1 MKAYTYLP
9 IIYDNIMEDVDYK
22 MWSSYIE
29 NLIKKQTSDVKDIL
43 ELGCGSGNITIELLE
58 KGYDIV
64 GVDFSDEM
72 LEIAKEKTID
82 YKDRIFFLNQDIRDI
97 DIDIYEI
104 DTVIAANDTFNYI
117 TDEDE
122 LKYIFKY
129 IYDRLK
135 KGGAFVFDISS
146 YYKIST
152 ILANNTFGE
161 TTENMAYIWENFY
174 DEQEE
179 EIKMDINIFVKEGE
193 NYLRFEEFHTQK
205 AHKTEKIKE
214 LLENSG
220 YENILVYGD
229 FEYSEKI
236 NDAERIFFSCRK

>member
-1 MKAYTYLP
+1 M
-9 IIYDNIMEDVDYK
+9 
-22 MWSSYIE
+22 
-29 NLIKKQTSDVKDIL
+29 KDIL

-179 EIKMDINIFVKEGE
+179 EIQMDINIFVKEGE